1 MIYLFRDSLI
11 RWFTYS
17 VIYLFGDLLGDLL
30 GDALCDLIIG
40 IDVDTDTG
48 IDIDTGIGIDI
59 DTGIG
64 IDIDIDTGI
73 DVDIDIDTGIDVDTD
88 IDTPNTENGIKRCEY
103 TILCG
108 LRCPGTAEIAWQW
121 SNPVTSVSGKIHF
134 WHSHHIM

>member
-1 MIYLFRDSLI
+1 MIHLFGDLLI
-11 RWFTYS
+11 RWFTYT
-17 VIYLFGDLLGDLL
+17 VIYLFGDLL

-40 IDVDTDTG
+40 IDVDT
-48 IDIDTGIGIDI
+48 GIDI

-73 DVDIDIDTGIDVDTD
+73 DVDIDTGIDVDTD
-88 IDTPNTENGIKRCEY
+88 IDTPNTENGIKWCEY

>member
-1 MIYLFRDSLI
+1 MIHLFGDLLI
-11 RWFTYS
+11 RWFTYT
-17 VIYLFGDLLGDLL
+17 VIYLFGDLL

-40 IDVDTDTG
+40 IDVDTG
-48 IDIDTGIGIDI
+48 
-59 DTGIG
+59 
-64 IDIDIDTGI
+64 IDIDTGI

>member
-1 MIYLFRDSLI
+1 MIHLFGDLLI
-11 RWFTYS
+11 RWFTYT
-17 VIYLFGDLLGDLL
+17 VIYLFGDLL

-40 IDVDTDTG
+40 IDVD
-48 IDIDTGIGIDI
+48 IDT
-59 DTGIG
+59 G

-73 DVDIDIDTGIDVDTD
+73 D
-88 IDTPNTENGIKRCEY
+88 TPNTENRIKRCEY
-103 TILCG
+103 AILWG

>member
-1 MIYLFRDSLI
+1 MIHLFGDLLI
-11 RWFTYS
+11 RWFTYT
-17 VIYLFGDLLGDLL
+17 VIYLFGDLL

-40 IDVDTDTG
+40 IDVDTG

>member
-1 MIYLFRDSLI
+1 MIHLVGDLLI
-11 RWFTYS
+11 RWFTYT
-17 VIYLFGDLLGDLL
+17 VIYLFGDLL

-40 IDVDTDTG
+40 IDVDT
-48 IDIDTGIGIDI
+48 GIDI

>member
-48 IDIDTGIGIDI
+48 IDIDTGIG
-59 DTGIG
+59 
-64 IDIDIDTGI
+64 IDIDTGI

>member
-1 MIYLFRDSLI
+1 MIHLFGDLLI
-11 RWFTYS
+11 RWFTYT
-17 VIYLFGDLLGDLL
+17 VIYLFGDLL

-40 IDVDTDTG
+40 IDVGIDVD
-48 IDIDTGIGIDI
+48 IDIDTDI
-59 DTGIG
+59 D

-88 IDTPNTENGIKRCEY
+88 IDTPNTENRIKRCEY
-103 TILCG
+103 AILWG

-121 SNPVTSVSGKIHF
+121 SNPVISVSGKIHF

>member
-1 MIYLFRDSLI
+1 MIHLFGDLLI
-11 RWFTYS
+11 RWFTYT
-17 VIYLFGDLLGDLL
+17 VIYLFGDLL

-40 IDVDTDTG
+40 IDVDT
-48 IDIDTGIGIDI
+48 GIDI

-73 DVDIDIDTGIDVDTD
+73 DVDIDTGIDVDTD

>member
-1 MIYLFRDSLI
+1 MIHLFGDLLI
-11 RWFTYS
+11 RWFTYT
-17 VIYLFGDLLGDLL
+17 VIYLFGDLL

-40 IDVDTDTG
+40 IDVDT
-48 IDIDTGIGIDI
+48 GIDI

>member
-1 MIYLFRDSLI
+1 MIHLFGDLLI
-11 RWFTYS
+11 RWFTYT
-17 VIYLFGDLLGDLL
+17 VIYLFGDLLGD
-30 GDALCDLIIG
+30 ALFDLIIG
-40 IDVDTDTG
+40 IDVDT
-48 IDIDTGIGIDI
+48 GIDI

-103 TILCG
+103 AILWG

>member
-1 MIYLFRDSLI
+1 MIHLFGDLLI
-11 RWFTYS
+11 RWFTYT
-17 VIYLFGDLLGDLL
+17 VIYLFGDLL

-40 IDVDTDTG
+40 IDVDT
-48 IDIDTGIGIDI
+48 GIDI

-88 IDTPNTENGIKRCEY
+88 IDTPNTENGIRRCEY

>member
-1 MIYLFRDSLI
+1 MIHLFGDLLI
-11 RWFTYS
+11 RWFTYT
-17 VIYLFGDLLGDLL
+17 VIYLFGDLL

-40 IDVDTDTG
+40 IDVDT
-48 IDIDTGIGIDI
+48 GIDI

-121 SNPVTSVSGKIHF
+121 SNPVTSVIGKIHF

>member
-1 MIYLFRDSLI
+1 MIHLFGDLLI
-11 RWFTYS
+11 RWFTYT
-17 VIYLFGDLLGDLL
+17 VIYLFGDLL

-40 IDVDTDTG
+40 IDVDIDTG
-48 IDIDTGIGIDI
+48 IDIDI